1 MAFSPLNKL
10 LLSSVGLD
18 KNIVFYDTNDKI
30 IVKRIKTDVPL
41 QSVSFC
47 SDGHTIAIG
56 ASNMGAV
63 LIYDLRKSSKE
74 VYKVC
79 TGHKHTINSLQFSNK
94 VSQQS
99 KGGSTTQTS
108 EKVSKEVRQGPMAK

>member
-1 MAFSPLNKL
+1 M
-10 LLSSVGLD
+10 GLD

-94 VSQQS
+94 VSSS
-99 KGGSTTQTS
+99 KSR
-108 EKVSKEVRQGPMAK
+108 EAAAVSKDIKAPASKADPKDEKAPGSYKTME

>member
-1 MAFSPLNKL
+1 MKGVAFSPLNKL

-79 TGHKHTINSLQFSNK
+79 TGHKHTINSL
-94 VSQQS
+94 
-99 KGGSTTQTS
+99 
-108 EKVSKEVRQGPMAK
+108 